1 MNMEL
6 ILNTDIQNIA
16 TEYVGVRGTTLSS
29 RHNISHLQTMVDS

>member
-6 ILNTDIQNIA
+6 ILNTDIQG
-16 TEYVGVRGTTLSS
+16 GVIGTTLSS